1 MPRFHLSLT
10 FKETNMK
17 IEIHLLQ
24 NVAPSCLNRD
34 DTNTP
39 KSCEFGGVS
48 RARVSSQSWKRAVRE
63 FFREENS
70 VTVGKRTKHVS
81 GEIQKKLGDSFDTA
95 KITAFVAAHYSK
107 MDAKATRATE
117 TAVLVF
123 ISDAEIEAAAD
134 CLREEL
140 DMKAAAAK
148 LQAARHSADIALFGR
163 MLAEKPEGNVD
174 AACQVA
180 HAISTHAVN
189 LETDFY
195 TAVDDLSEEREE
207 TGAGMLGTQG
217 FNSACFYRYALIDT
231 VQLTRNLGGD
241 KDLAAQT
248 VEAFLRA
255 FTLSIPGAKQN
266 SHAAQNLPS
275 FGLLVARESGIPVS
289 LANAFAAPVYSADII
304 STSVA
309 KLAGYHDKM
318 QKVYGLYDGATQ
330 AVFHDRDAET
340 AKSLGE
346 LKPDYDGSLSGAIGT
361 IMRRVRG
368 GQGAAA

>member
-1 MPRFHLSLT
+1 
-10 FKETNMK
+10 MK
-17 IEIHLLQ
+17 IEVHLLQ

-70 VTVGKRTKHVS
+70 VPVGQRTKHVV
-81 GEIQKKLGDSFDTA
+81 GEIQKKLGEGFETA
-95 KITAFVAAHYSK
+95 KIAAFVAAHYSK
-107 MDAKATRATE
+107 PDGKRPKE

-123 ISDAEIEAAAD
+123 ISDAEVEAAAQ
-134 CLREEL
+134 CLRDGLEAKE
-140 DMKAAAAK
+140 AAAR
-148 LQAARHSADIALFGR
+148 LQAARHSSDIALFGR

-180 HAISTHAVN
+180 HALSTHAVN

-207 TGAGMLGTQG
+207 TGAAMLGTQG

-241 KDLAAQT
+241 ATLAAKT

-289 LANAFAAPVYSADII
+289 LANAFAAPVYNEDII
-304 STSVA
+304 GTSISR
-309 KLAGYHDKM
+309 LARYHGTM

-330 AVFHDRDAET
+330 AVFHDRDAEK
-340 AKSLGE
+340 ALGE
-346 LKPDYDGSLSGAIGT
+346 LKPDYEGSLSGAIET
-361 IMRRVRG
+361 IMSRIRG
-368 GQGAAA
+368 VQGAAA